1 MSPFEQIWESSRTNT
16 LSWLY
21 PTALWCGA
29 AVIVALSLVK
39 GVWLRRIGK
48 LVAIAVFSVAATQF
62 SIQNIQEKWRIR
74 REWAES
80 HPERMTR
87 DGLEALSVDGANLL
101 LGPLLQGCQA
111 FLLFVGVA
119 IVLSILRTLFSGRHN
134 SAMES
139 NENHIDRVREPGF
152 FQKPR
157 GVRSS

>member
-1 MSPFEQIWESSRTNT
+1 MSSFEQIWESSRTNT

-21 PTALWCGA
+21 PTALWYGA
-29 AVIVALSLVK
+29 AVIVALYLMK
-39 GVWLRRIGK
+39 DVWLRRIGK
-48 LVAIAVFSVAATQF
+48 LVAIAVFSVAATEF
-62 SIQNIQEKWRIR
+62 SVQNIQEKWRIR

-80 HPERMTR
+80 HPERMTG

-119 IVLSILRTLFSGRHN
+119 IVLSILRSLFSGCHN
-134 SAMES
+134 SAMDS
-139 NENHIDRVREPGF
+139 NEDHIDRVREPGC